1 MAAETAKDRPAVIIG
16 SVSQLALQP
25 ETNLD
30 ALPPRFAQWFE
41 QRGWAPHPHQLKKP
55 RERRSASTAFTRRF
69 LSSNLGSAAKTSE
82 NIGSP
87 MQAAPAFLK
96 FTAQF
101 HQDIFDIH
109 ESPDEGV
116 VTAFESLSKQ
126 EQGSL
131 RTFLAR
137 CVASRTS
144 DNELSEL
151 WNSAQSD
158 YYLSGPGQVRD
169 FFRWILRRIAS

>member
-1 MAAETAKDRPAVIIG
+1 
-16 SVSQLALQP
+16 
-25 ETNLD
+25 
-30 ALPPRFAQWFE
+30 
-41 QRGWAPHPHQLKKP
+41 
-55 RERRSASTAFTRRF
+55 
-69 LSSNLGSAAKTSE
+69 
-82 NIGSP
+82 
-87 MQAAPAFLK
+87 MQATPEFLK

-116 VTAFESLSKQ
+116 VAALESLSKH

-144 DNELSEL
+144 DDELLEL

-158 YYLSGPGQVRD
+158 YYLSEPGQVRD
-169 FFRWILRRIAS
+169 FFRWILRRIPN